1 MKSEKEIEQVV
12 RFMKTYMQNKMS
24 LLILLMCFS
33 CSHLKEAQKSLEMGQ
48 YDQTIAMC
56 LTAVNEDSL
65 DYRAWSLLGQAY
77 LAKGNLDSALFA
89 VTRAQETDTTRP
101 EYQESIFE
109 ITVRQGDRMMSAGD
123 WRKAL
128 ERYESALVIYP
139 ESPSVV
145 HKIGDAFFA
154 GGQYD
159 RARNEYQKSLTS
171 ADSTIVAGEIARID
185 SLAGESRNLVAR
197 GMTLL
202 KNGEY
207 ESAKSLFEQALEIKP
222 DDVDARYHRHIAWG
236 LRLYKKGSKSALWD
250 AIEEFGYAATLK
262 PHLGEPLYYMG
273 LSYNKKDRNE
283 FDNAIETLEKA
294 VAVESDGPFAQPA
307 AQMATELRLRRKKL
321 RDFWDGK

>member
-1 MKSEKEIEQVV
+1 VLRCIKK
-12 RFMKTYMQNKMS
+12 YPLNLLS

-33 CSHLKEAQKSLEMGQ
+33 CGHLKEARKSLEAGG

-65 DYRAWSLLGQAY
+65 DYRAWFLLGQAY

-89 VTRAQETDTTRP
+89 VTMAQETDTTGF

-109 ITVRQGDRMMSAGD
+109 ITVRQGDRLLSSGD

-128 ERYESALVIYP
+128 ERYESALAIYP
-139 ESPSVV
+139 DSPSVV

-154 GGQYD
+154 GRQYD
-159 RARNEYQKSLTS
+159 KARDEYQKGLTS
-171 ADSTIVAGEIARID
+171 ADSAIVAAKIARID
-185 SLAGESRNLVAR
+185 SLTGESGNLVER
-197 GMTLL
+197 GVALL
-202 KNGEY
+202 KNREY
-207 ESAKSLFEQALEIKP
+207 ERAKSLFEQALEIKP

-294 VAVESDGPFAQPA
+294 VAVESDGPFAQQA
-307 AQMATELRLRRKKL
+307 AQMAMELRLRRKKL